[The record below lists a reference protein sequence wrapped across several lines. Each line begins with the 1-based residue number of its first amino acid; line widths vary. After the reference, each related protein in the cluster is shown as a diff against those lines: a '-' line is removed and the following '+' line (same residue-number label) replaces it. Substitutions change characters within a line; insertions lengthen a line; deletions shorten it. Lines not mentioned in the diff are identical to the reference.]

1 MKKNIPAIVPVITLL
16 FYCCTYGTELNRSL
30 ESAGSNRAE
39 LEAVL
44 SHYRT
49 ADPNPYKLRAAE
61 YLIENLPAHYSY
73 AGTKI
78 YDYYGYAARIL
89 ADTALTPEQ
98 QRDSLLAITDSNY
111 SDLPLHTIPDAEIIT
126 ADYLINNIERSYG
139 RWTTC
144 PWSGHITFDEYLEWL
159 LPYKAVELQELD
171 SWRDTLLAHFGYGL
185 NHPIKND
192 VEYNTTAGVADMLR
206 NEAQT
211 KMQRYGLYT
220 RAGLPLL
227 SAHLLPRQTFGN
239 IPDYALIAVLLM
251 RSAGIPAVLDETP
264 VGSRYTA
271 ATRWFVILSDRGK
284 EETSEWDLSTMIG
297 GGFFPYERGP
307 KVYRN
312 SYAINKERQRYMER
326 SRYRYPF
333 ELGKKDVTKQYF
345 LTSDLQLP
353 IDRAARR
360 QLRDKYVYIASAV
373 RVDDNADQTSAGS
386 RPEPYGWQIVDL
398 GVIKCGK
405 ACFRDMGRE
414 VLYMA
419 LGYDGDKLIPISSSF
434 ILHKD
439 GAIEYISSDT
449 INSPLLDRWKNNAL

>member
-271 ATRWFVILSDRGK
+271 ATRWFVILSDRGM

-353 IDRAARR
+353 IDRAYDGNLLSNFEIN
-360 QLRDKYVYIASAV
+360 QPGGNWI
-373 RVDDNADQTSAGS
+373 GM
-386 RPEPYGWQIVDL
+386 
-398 GVIKCGK
+398 
-405 ACFRDMGRE
+405 DMGEPAVVTSVMVMPRSYDNDVYPRNE
-414 VLYMA
+414 YELLYWNGNRWKSACYQKATENVLK
-419 LGYDGDKLIPISSSF
+419 YDIPINCPLWLRNYTRGRDERPF
-434 ILHKD
+434 I
-439 GAIEYISSDT
+439 IEDSGEFD
-449 INSPLLDRWKNNAL
+449 W

>member
-16 FYCCTYGTELNRSL
+16 FYCCTYSTELNRSL

-98 QRDSLLAITDSNY
+98 QRDSLLTITDSKY

-126 ADYLINNIERSYG
+126 
-139 RWTTC
+139 
-144 PWSGHITFDEYLEWL
+144 
-159 LPYKAVELQELD
+159 
-171 SWRDTLLAHFGYGL
+171 
-185 NHPIKND
+185 
-192 VEYNTTAGVADMLR
+192 
-206 NEAQT
+206 
-211 KMQRYGLYT
+211 
-220 RAGLPLL
+220 
-227 SAHLLPRQTFGN
+227 
-239 IPDYALIAVLLM
+239 
-251 RSAGIPAVLDETP
+251 AVLDETP

-271 ATRWFVILSDRGK
+271 ATRWFVILSDRGM
-284 EETSEWDLSTMIG
+284 EETSEWDLSTMIC

-312 SYAINKERQRYMER
+312 SYAINKERQRYIER

-333 ELGKKDVTKQYF
+333 DLGKKDVTKQYF

-353 IDRAARR
+353 IDRAYDGNLLSNFEIN
-360 QLRDKYVYIASAV
+360 QPGGNWI
-373 RVDDNADQTSAGS
+373 GM
-386 RPEPYGWQIVDL
+386 
-398 GVIKCGK
+398 
-405 ACFRDMGRE
+405 DMGEPAVVTSVMVMPRSYDNDVYPRNE
-414 VLYMA
+414 YELLYWNGNRWKSACYQKATENVLK
-419 LGYDGDKLIPISSSF
+419 YDIPINCPLWLRNYTRGRDERPF
-434 ILHKD
+434 I
-439 GAIEYISSDT
+439 IEDSGEFD
-449 INSPLLDRWKNNAL
+449 W

>member
-1 MKKNIPAIVPVITLL
+1 MLNSIFVIVPISSVLALLFAYYFYKQMMKSPEGTEKMQTIAKHVRKGAFAYLKQQYKVVLIVFIILSAIFSFMAYVLKIQNGWVPVAFLTGGCFSALAGFFGMKAATSASAIVPVITLL
-16 FYCCTYGTELNRSL
+16 FYCCTYSTELNRSL

-98 QRDSLLAITDSNY
+98 QRDSLLTITDSKY

-126 ADYLINNIERSYG
+126 
-139 RWTTC
+139 
-144 PWSGHITFDEYLEWL
+144 
-159 LPYKAVELQELD
+159 
-171 SWRDTLLAHFGYGL
+171 
-185 NHPIKND
+185 
-192 VEYNTTAGVADMLR
+192 
-206 NEAQT
+206 
-211 KMQRYGLYT
+211 
-220 RAGLPLL
+220 
-227 SAHLLPRQTFGN
+227 
-239 IPDYALIAVLLM
+239 
-251 RSAGIPAVLDETP
+251 AVLDETP

-271 ATRWFVILSDRGK
+271 ATRWFVILSDRGM
-284 EETSEWDLSTMIG
+284 EETSEWDLSTMIC

-312 SYAINKERQRYMER
+312 SYAINKERQRYIER

-333 ELGKKDVTKQYF
+333 DLGKKDVTKQYF

-353 IDRAARR
+353 IDRAYDGNLLSNFEIN
-360 QLRDKYVYIASAV
+360 QPGGNWI
-373 RVDDNADQTSAGS
+373 GM
-386 RPEPYGWQIVDL
+386 
-398 GVIKCGK
+398 
-405 ACFRDMGRE
+405 DMGEPAVVTSVMVMPRSYDNDVYPRNE
-414 VLYMA
+414 YELLYWNGNRWKSACYQKATENVLK
-419 LGYDGDKLIPISSSF
+419 YDIPINCPLWLRNYTRGRDERPF
-434 ILHKD
+434 I
-439 GAIEYISSDT
+439 IEDSGEFD
-449 INSPLLDRWKNNAL
+449 W

>member
-98 QRDSLLAITDSNY
+98 QRDSLLTITDSKY

-126 ADYLINNIERSYG
+126 
-139 RWTTC
+139 
-144 PWSGHITFDEYLEWL
+144 
-159 LPYKAVELQELD
+159 
-171 SWRDTLLAHFGYGL
+171 
-185 NHPIKND
+185 
-192 VEYNTTAGVADMLR
+192 
-206 NEAQT
+206 
-211 KMQRYGLYT
+211 
-220 RAGLPLL
+220 
-227 SAHLLPRQTFGN
+227 
-239 IPDYALIAVLLM
+239 
-251 RSAGIPAVLDETP
+251 AVLDETP

-271 ATRWFVILSDRGK
+271 ATRWFVILSDRGM